1 MTQGY
6 VSDADGDDT
15 VMDSP
20 HVTVS
25 IDLTQLPPAQ
35 ALAIAQA
42 AGFDQQYD
50 YSIGQLAQGDA
61 DPDDLQDAEFHLP
74 IGVGLTAL
82 AHVGAIELPSN
93 PEDVDLGENQQG

>member
-15 VMDSP
+15 VMDEP

-25 IDLTQLPPAQ
+25 IDLTKLPPAQ
-35 ALAIAQA
+35 ALAVAQA

-61 DPDDLQDAEFHLP
+61 DPDDIQDAEFHLP
-74 IGVGLTAL
+74 IGLGLTAL
-82 AHVGAIELPSN
+82 SAVGAIELPEN
-93 PEDVDLGENQQG
+93 PEDADLNQQG